1 MISFCFWN
9 GNQPWCFRE
18 SVEAIAKTAT
28 YLQSLISKVLKS
40 ALANIE
46 QILCTDKTK
55 LKKGRNLK
63 RVFLFWQSTK
73 IKINE
78 KYLYSDSTL
87 RYSIKFWPTRSLW
100 KHILSNLNGEITF
113 TGILQSKQKFEIVKK
128 LILENL
134 WKYVLCSVLFIVI
147 EWFKR

>member
-9 GNQPWCFRE
+9 GNEPWLFRE

-63 RVFLFWQSTK
+63 RVFLLWQSTK

-100 KHILSNLNGEITF
+100 KKYFI
-113 TGILQSKQKFEIVKK
+113 KFEWWNYVYRHFAIETKVWNCKEINTREFMK
-128 LILENL
+128 ILCVFCVV
-134 WKYVLCSVLFIVI
+134 YVI
-147 EWFKR
+147 EWF

>member
-63 RVFLFWQSTK
+63 RVFLLWQSTK

-100 KHILSNLNGEITF
+100 KHILSNSNGEITF

-128 LILENL
+128 LTLENL
-134 WKYVLCSVLFIVI
+134 WK
-147 EWFKR
+147 